1 MSQTFA
7 PEKTAPAGKL
17 HLGWLMLPGLMLALA
32 QTSFIDRSWQDCE
45 VTRQIDVTST
55 QLFALGIPALTLLNA
70 ALIALPVLAY
80 SMRRQA
86 PAMRIFLTIGSAVML
101 LVALCFLLVVYVAAP
116 PGTTDMACSGGF
128 PTWWPGWL
136 AN

>member
-55 QLFALGIPALTLLNA
+55 QLFALGIPAFTLLYRSWPTA
-70 ALIALPVLAY
+70 CGDK
-80 SMRRQA
+80 R
-86 PAMRIFLTIGSAVML
+86 
-101 LVALCFLLVVYVAAP
+101 P
-116 PGTTDMACSGGF
+116 PCASS
-128 PTWWPGWL
+128 
-136 AN
+136 